1 MLSIFRKLLNILR
14 SIKLRILITM
24 IYKVISDV
32 VSLPKLIAGDDPLV
46 NSVSDGL
53 ITVILVAMR
62 SQLDLVRSYRQTEV
76 EMHVT
81 LLLADTHNNTV
92 HILGARLD
100 IFLSPG
106 NQDLTSLADIAW
118 LIFIRDAERNDVQLG
133 KILFERFRAAHIQ
146 HLQQALL
153 RSVDSVFCAALPL
166 CQPDRRFTGS
176 DGLADV
182 FRQNLR
188 GQIEFPCR
196 NPADHPD
203 HPVGTEQI
211 FNGLAL
217 LDEVVTDTDLR
228 HRDAVPEKHLLGDG
242 RIKDDVPVIGHRK
255 EFSFD
260 LLDITDAVIGEV
272 VDCVI
277 HNPGHSLVHHNF
289 LELIDIMHTL
299 QCVPKEKDRLVR
311 EKIFGNSQHSG
322 MIRDLVQGLDR
333 LSIVVRTDAFE
344 FR

>member
-1 MLSIFRKLLNILR
+1 MNALFGRDIALISTTESLLKLFLAKRLTRNKTLLRLNRIGIDAKEDVTKFGTIETTLDLIQPMLSIFRKLLNILR
-14 SIKLRILITM
+14 SIKFRILITM

-153 RSVDSVFCAALPL
+153 RSVDSVFCAALP
-166 CQPDRRFTGS
+166 
-176 DGLADV
+176 
-182 FRQNLR
+182 
-188 GQIEFPCR
+188 
-196 NPADHPD
+196 
-203 HPVGTEQI
+203 
-211 FNGLAL
+211 
-217 LDEVVTDTDLR
+217 
-228 HRDAVPEKHLLGDG
+228 VPT
-242 RIKDDVPVIGHRK
+242 R
-255 EFSFD
+255 
-260 LLDITDAVIGEV
+260 
-272 VDCVI
+272 
-277 HNPGHSLVHHNF
+277 
-289 LELIDIMHTL
+289 
-299 QCVPKEKDRLVR
+299 
-311 EKIFGNSQHSG
+311 
-322 MIRDLVQGLDR
+322 
-333 LSIVVRTDAFE
+333 
-344 FR
+344 

>member
-1 MLSIFRKLLNILR
+1 MLSIFSKLLHILR
-14 SIKLRILITM
+14 SIELRILITM
-24 IYKVISDV
+24 IYKVISDI
-32 VSLPKLIAGDDPLV
+32 VSLPELIAGDDPLV
-46 NSVSDGL
+46 HRVPDGL
-53 ITVILVAMR
+53 ITVILIAMR
-62 SQLDLVRSYRQTEV
+62 SQLDLVRGYRQTEV
-76 EMHVT
+76 KMHVT
-81 LLLADTHNNTV
+81 FLLADTHNNAV
-92 HILGARLD
+92 HILGACLY

-106 NQDLTSLADIAW
+106 DKNLTRLADIARF
-118 LIFIRDAERNDVQLG
+118 IFIRDAERNNVQLG
-133 KILFERFRAAHIQ
+133 KVLFERLRAAHIQ

-153 RSVDSVFCAALPL
+153 RSVDSVLCASLPL
-166 CQPDRRFTGS
+166 RQPDRGFTGS
-176 DGLADV
+176 DCLTDV
-182 FRQNLR
+182 FGKYLR
-188 GQIEFPCR
+188 GKVEFPCR

-203 HPVGTEQI
+203 HPVGTEKI
-211 FNGLAL
+211 FNCLAL
-217 LDEVVTDTDLR
+217 LDEVVADTDLR

-299 QCVPKEKDRLVR
+299 QCVPKEKDRLVW